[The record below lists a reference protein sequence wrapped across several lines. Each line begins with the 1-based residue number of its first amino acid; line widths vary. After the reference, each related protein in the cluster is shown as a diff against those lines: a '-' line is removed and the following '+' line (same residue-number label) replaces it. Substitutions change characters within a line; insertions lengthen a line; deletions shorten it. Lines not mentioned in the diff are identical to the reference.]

1 MPRINLLPWR
11 EELREQRRNQFFVAL
26 GGAAGA
32 AALVVFLGVLVMNS
46 VISHQLS
53 RNAVLEEE
61 MKLLDLKIKEIRD
74 LEEQK
79 DSLIARMQIIEQL
92 QQSRPE
98 VVHLFDEMVKTLPE
112 GVYLNK
118 LKQNGKKL
126 GIEGTAESNTRVS
139 AFMRNIDKSEWLT
152 SPDLEIVEVVAR
164 NNKKGASSGS
174 RFAVNA
180 RQVTKVQPGN
190 GKKVKQ
196 AKRGGK

>member
-190 GKKVKQ
+190 GKKGKQ